1 MEYSKMTDAK
11 WQKKWKE
18 KEVYKYDMNSKKDK
32 LYTLEMFSYPSGA
45 KLHLGHWFNYAPAD
59 SFARL
64 KKMQGYNVFHPMG
77 FDAFGLPAENYAIK
91 TGIHPEDSTKKN
103 IETMKKQLEEM
114 GGSYDWDYTVETC
127 MPNYYKWT
135 QWLFIQLYKA
145 GLAYKKEA
153 PVNWCDSCK
162 TVLANEQVIGG
173 KCERCGSEVKRKKL
187 SQWFFKITNYAEE
200 LLQDLNK
207 LDWPESTKKVQINWI
222 GKSEGSEIKFK
233 CENNSKEIT
242 VFTTRADTL
251 NGVTY
256 VVIAPESDLVQ
267 EITTDDY
274 KENVENYIKETA
286 KLSEIERMSTE
297 KEKTGVF
304 TGAYAINPINGEKV
318 PIWIADYVLED
329 YGTGAVMAVPAHD
342 TRDFAFATKYNLPI
356 KQVVKS
362 KDEEKVELPY
372 TEYGIL
378 TNSGKYDG
386 LTSKE
391 AKNKITEDQ
400 SKEEKG
406 NKTTNYTLKD
416 WLISRQRYWGAPIPI
431 IYCDKCGVVPIPEED
446 LPVLLP
452 HNVEFK
458 PDGESPLK
466 KSAEFMNCT
475 CPKCGGKATREADT
489 LDTFVCS
496 SWYYLRYPDAK
507 NDKEAF
513 RKEIVDKMLPVDVY
527 VGGKE
532 HAAMHLIYARFMTKA
547 LRDLGYLDFDE
558 PFKKLIHQGMILGPD
573 GNKMSKS
580 KGNTVSPEEYIEKY
594 GADVFRMYIM
604 FGFDYRQGG
613 PWDEKGIESMVKY
626 FSRVERLIEKY
637 NKIKN
642 IDSNKEVGN
651 KEKELLRYKNQTI
664 KTMENDINDFR
675 FNTAIARNMELFNK
689 ISDYIRQ
696 ENINIEVL
704 TNVVEIFV
712 TLLAPLAPHFAEEL
726 WQKLGH
732 TDFVYNEKWPEIVES
747 EMNGG
752 TKDIPVQVN
761 GKLKLC
767 VTVNAEESPEE
778 ILEKIKAD
786 KKVIEILENNDVVKE
801 IYVPGKIYNIVVKNK

>member
-1 MEYSKMTDAK
+1 MEYSKKIDKK
-11 WQKKWKE
+11 WQDKWKE
-18 KEVYKYDMNSKKDK
+18 KNVYKFEKDSKKEK

-59 SFARL
+59 TYARF

-91 TGIHPEDSTKKN
+91 TGIHPEDSTMKN
-103 IETMKKQLEEM
+103 IETMKRQLEEM
-114 GGSYDWDYTVETC
+114 GGSYDWDYSVETC
-127 MPNYYKWT
+127 MPDYYKWT
-135 QWLFIQLYKA
+135 QWIFTKLYEA

-187 SQWFFKITNYAEE
+187 AQWFFKITNYAEE
-200 LLQDLNK
+200 LLQDLEK
-207 LDWPESTKKVQINWI
+207 LDWPESTKKVQYNWI
-222 GKSEGSEIKFK
+222 GKSEGSEVIFRS
-233 CENNSKEIT
+233 EDNTFDIT
-242 VFTTRADTL
+242 VFTTRVDTL

-256 VVIAPESDLVQ
+256 VVIAPESELV
-267 EITTDDY
+267 EKITTDEN
-274 KENVENYIKETA
+274 KEAVEKYIAETS
-286 KLSEIERMSTE
+286 KLSEIERLSTD

-304 TGAYAINPINGEKV
+304 TGAYVINPINNTKIPV
-318 PIWIADYVLED
+318 WIADYVLED

-342 TRDFAFATKYNLPI
+342 TRDYEFATKYNLPI
-356 KQVVKS
+356 KEVVKS
-362 KDEEKVELPY
+362 IKGEKDELPF
-372 TEYGIL
+372 TDYGIL
-378 TNSGKYDG
+378 FNSGKYDG
-386 LTSKE
+386 MTSKD
-391 AKNKITEDQ
+391 AKSKITEHL
-400 SKEEKG
+400 SEKNQG
-406 NKTTNYTLKD
+406 KKTINYRLKD

-431 IYCDKCGVVPIPEED
+431 IYCDKCGTVAVPEKD

-466 KSAEFMNCT
+466 KSEEFMNCT
-475 CPKCGGKATREADT
+475 CPKCGGKAKREADT

-496 SWYYLRYPDAK
+496 SWYELRYPDAK
-507 NDKEAF
+507 NSEKAFDKN
-513 RKEIVDKMLPVDVY
+513 IIDKMAPVDVY

-613 PWDEKGIESMVKY
+613 PWDEKGIESMTKY
-626 FSRVERLIEKY
+626 FSRIERLVESVKEIKQRNSN
-637 NKIKN
+637 NKV
-642 IDSNKEVGN
+642 DV
-651 KEKELLRYKNQTI
+651 KEKDLLRLKNQTI
-664 KTMENDINDFR
+664 KAMTADIDDFR
-675 FNTAIARNMELFNK
+675 FNTAIARSMELFNK
-689 ISDYIRQ
+689 INEYLRE
-696 ENINIEVL
+696 ENINTDIVCDTIETYIKLL
-704 TNVVEIFV
+704 T
-712 TLLAPLAPHFAEEL
+712 PLAPHFAEEQ
-726 WQKLGH
+726 WEKLGKKE
-732 TDFVYNEKWPEIVES
+732 FAYNEKWPQIIES

-752 TKDIPVQVN
+752 TKKIPVQVN
-761 GKLKLC
+761 GKLKTCIEVDADL
-767 VTVNAEESPEE
+767 TPEE
-778 ILEKIKAD
+778 ILKKIKED
-786 KKVIEILENNDVVKE
+786 QRVIDLLEQNDVIKD
-801 IYVPGKIYNIVVKNK
+801 IYVPGKIYNIVVKK

>member
-1 MEYSKMTDAK
+1 MEYSKKIDKK
-11 WQKKWKE
+11 WQDKWKE
-18 KEVYKYDMNSKKDK
+18 KNVYKFEKDSKKEK

-59 SFARL
+59 TYARF

-91 TGIHPEDSTKKN
+91 TGIHPEDSTMKN
-103 IETMKKQLEEM
+103 IETMKRQLEEM
-114 GGSYDWDYTVETC
+114 GGSYDWDYSVETC
-127 MPNYYKWT
+127 MPDYYKWT
-135 QWLFIQLYKA
+135 QWIFTKLYEA

-187 SQWFFKITNYAEE
+187 AQWFFKITNYAEE
-200 LLQDLNK
+200 LLQDLEK
-207 LDWPESTKKVQINWI
+207 LDWPESTKKVQYNWI
-222 GKSEGSEIKFK
+222 GKSEGSEVIFRS
-233 CENNSKEIT
+233 EDNTFDIT
-242 VFTTRADTL
+242 VFTTRVDTL

-256 VVIAPESDLVQ
+256 VVIAPESELV
-267 EITTDDY
+267 EKITTDEN
-274 KENVENYIKETA
+274 KEAVKKYIAETS
-286 KLSEIERMSTE
+286 KLSEIERLSTD

-304 TGAYAINPINGEKV
+304 TGAYVINPINNTKIPV
-318 PIWIADYVLED
+318 WIADYVLED

-342 TRDFAFATKYNLPI
+342 TRDYEFATKYNLPI
-356 KQVVKS
+356 KEVVKS
-362 KDEEKVELPY
+362 IKGEKDELPF
-372 TEYGIL
+372 TDYGIL
-378 TNSGKYDG
+378 FNSGKYDG
-386 LTSKE
+386 MTSKD
-391 AKNKITEDQ
+391 AKSKITEDL
-400 SKEEKG
+400 SEKNQG
-406 NKTTNYTLKD
+406 KKTINYRLKD

-431 IYCDKCGVVPIPEED
+431 IYCDKCGTVAVPEKD

-466 KSAEFMNCT
+466 KSEEFMNCT
-475 CPKCGGKATREADT
+475 CPKCGGKAKREADT

-496 SWYYLRYPDAK
+496 SWYELRYPDAK
-507 NDKEAF
+507 NSEKAFDKN
-513 RKEIVDKMLPVDVY
+513 IIDKMAPVDVY

-613 PWDEKGIESMVKY
+613 PWDEKGIESMTKY
-626 FSRVERLIEKY
+626 FSRIERLVESVKEIKQRNSN
-637 NKIKN
+637 NKV
-642 IDSNKEVGN
+642 DV
-651 KEKELLRYKNQTI
+651 KEKDLLRLKNQTI
-664 KTMENDINDFR
+664 KAMTADIDDFR
-675 FNTAIARNMELFNK
+675 FNTAIARSMELFNK
-689 ISDYIRQ
+689 INEYLRE
-696 ENINIEVL
+696 ENINTDIVCDTIETYIKLL
-704 TNVVEIFV
+704 T
-712 TLLAPLAPHFAEEL
+712 PLAPHFAEEQ
-726 WQKLGH
+726 WEKLGKKE
-732 TDFVYNEKWPEIVES
+732 FAYNEKWPQIVES

-752 TKDIPVQVN
+752 TKKIPVQVN
-761 GKLKLC
+761 GKLKTCIEVDADL
-767 VTVNAEESPEE
+767 TPEE
-778 ILEKIKAD
+778 ILKKIKED
-786 KKVIEILENNDVVKE
+786 QRVIDLLEQNDVIKD
-801 IYVPGKIYNIVVKNK
+801 IYVPGKIYNIVVKK